1 MLITYHRVTLQPA
14 TRRRRDGAGT
24 AAAAGAA
31 FPVVA
36 FEKTIGVQSRQVH
49 DMFDMLGRRRLFV
62 PTAGCRACWVPTDMA
77 QEYGNK
83 TYTVLAFGAFRS
95 HTTTA
100 ISLNAFNTSMNR

>member
-1 MLITYHRVTLQPA
+1 MVLALPLLLVLPSLSSRLRKPS
-14 TRRRRDGAGT
+14 G
-24 AAAAGAA
+24 
-31 FPVVA
+31 FS
-36 FEKTIGVQSRQVH
+36 SRQVH